1 MRNELVKY
9 NNDMN
14 KLSFTGLTKSHLN
27 LFMSI
32 CAKLKERGGNTVEI
46 TNKELKKLSQYE
58 NRTGTDLY
66 TELFTMS
73 RKLLEINASTIDRSQ
88 KKGFR
93 TFVQFSVFKRFE
105 YSEESGVLRVSVNED
120 FSFLL
125 NEFTQYTCFEL
136 REFVGLKSKYSKNLY
151 RILKQWRMNGEYIFW
166 NVDEFRQLMEC
177 PSSYSMKIFK
187 RDCIDMA
194 VREISNLDKSFIDFK
209 CIPKH
214 DRSKQGSPIVAYKFV
229 WKPESIETVERESI
243 S

>member
-1 MRNELVKY
+1 MQYEVVKY

-14 KLSFTGLTKSHLN
+14 KLSFTGLTKNHLN

-32 CAKLKERGGNTVEI
+32 CAKLKEQGGNTVMI

-58 NRTGTDLY
+58 SRTGTDLY
-66 TELFTMS
+66 TELYTMS
-73 RKLLEINASTIDRSQ
+73 RKLLEINASMIDRTQ
-88 KKGFR
+88 RKGFR

-105 YSEESGVLRVSVNED
+105 YSEEAGILQVSVNED

-136 REFVGLKSKYSKNLY
+136 QEFVGLKSKYSKNLY

-177 PSSYSMKIFK
+177 PPSYSIKIFK

-194 VREISNLDKSFIDFK
+194 VKEISKLDKSFIDFK
-209 CIPKH
+209 CTPMH
-214 DRSKQGSPIVAYKFV
+214 NRNKQGSPIIAYKFE
-229 WKPESIETVERESI
+229 WKPEKLEKIKEE
-243 S
+243 